1 MGLIP
6 LFKKRDKQPIL
17 HLQLLVVFND
27 WGAVQLRAFV
37 HKKQREGEKGSKGLL
52 APDPE

>member
-6 LFKKRDKQPIL
+6 LFKKRDMQPEL
-17 HLQLLVVFND
+17 HLQLLVVFNN

-37 HKKQREGEKGSKGLL
+37 HKKQRHEEKRSRDFL